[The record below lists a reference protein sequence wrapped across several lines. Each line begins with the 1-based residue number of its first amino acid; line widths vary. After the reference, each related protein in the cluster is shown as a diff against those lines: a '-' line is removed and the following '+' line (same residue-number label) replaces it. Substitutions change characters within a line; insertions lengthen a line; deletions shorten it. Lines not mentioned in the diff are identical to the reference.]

1 MEKNQL
7 AIIETAIQ
15 LRKAGKLQDSND
27 LLLKSYPINPE
38 NAYLNYQIAWSF
50 DVLGKESQAIP
61 YYEQSIELGLADPDL
76 EEAYLGLGSTYRALG
91 DYQKAE
97 EVLREGQDKFPT
109 NNALKVFYAM
119 ALFNLQQYSQ
129 SNQILLE
136 LLAQTSSDQKI
147 NDYHKAIAFYAD
159 KMNQTWE

>member
-1 MEKNQL
+1 MN
-7 AIIETAIQ
+7 IIETAIQ
-15 LRKAGKLQDSND
+15 LRKAGKFQDSND
-27 LLLKSYPINPE
+27 LLLKIYPINPE

-50 DVLGKESQAIP
+50 DVLGKESQAVP
-61 YYEQSIELGLADPDL
+61 YYERAIQLGLTEPDL

-91 DYQKAE
+91 NYQKAE
-97 EVLREGQDKFPT
+97 QVLSEAQDKFPT

-136 LLAQTSSDQKI
+136 LLAQTLSDQNI
-147 NDYHKAIAFYAD
+147 RDYHKAIAFYAD

>member
-1 MEKNQL
+1 MMENQMN
-7 AIIETAIQ
+7 IIETAIQ
-15 LRKAGKLQDSND
+15 LRKAGKFQDSND
-27 LLLKSYPINPE
+27 LLLKIYPTNPE

-50 DVLGKESQAIP
+50 DVLGKESQAVP
-61 YYEQSIELGLADPDL
+61 YYERAIQLGMTEPDL

-91 DYQKAE
+91 NYQKAE
-97 EVLREGQDKFPT
+97 QVLSEAQDKFPT

-136 LLAQTSSDQKI
+136 LLAQTSSDQNI
-147 NDYHKAIAFYAD
+147 RDYHKAIAFYAD

>member
-1 MEKNQL
+1 MTE
-7 AIIETAIQ
+7 
-15 LRKAGKLQDSND
+15 
-27 LLLKSYPINPE
+27 
-38 NAYLNYQIAWSF
+38 
-50 DVLGKESQAIP
+50 
-61 YYEQSIELGLADPDL
+61 PDL

-91 DYQKAE
+91 NYQKAE
-97 EVLREGQDKFPT
+97 QVLSEAQDKFPT

-136 LLAQTSSDQKI
+136 LLAQTSSDQNI
-147 NDYHKAIAFYAD
+147 RDYHKAIAFYAD

>member
-27 LLLKSYPINPE
+27 LLLKTYPSDPE

-50 DVLGKESQAIP
+50 DVLGKESQAVP
-61 YYEQSIELGLADPDL
+61 YYERAIELGLTDPDL

-91 DYQKAE
+91 NYQKAE

-109 NNALKVFYAM
+109 NNGLKVFYAM

-147 NDYHKAIAFYAD
+147 NDYRKAIAFYAD